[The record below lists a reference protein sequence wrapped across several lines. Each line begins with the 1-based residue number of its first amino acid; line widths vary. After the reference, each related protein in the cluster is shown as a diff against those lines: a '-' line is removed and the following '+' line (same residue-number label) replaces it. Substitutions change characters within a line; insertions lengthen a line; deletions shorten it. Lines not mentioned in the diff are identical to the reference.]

1 MRPESGTVP
10 ELLETLKRL
19 EAESWSDPSPRNVMG
34 LADAYRLAGRP
45 DRAAEVLAP
54 LLAEDAAAIAPR
66 VLLAWCLDAAG
77 RADDAAR
84 ARDSVRE
91 LDPANPFGRAP
102 APDAPVAHAPAA
114 VAVPEPDRA
123 PAGPAP
129 AAPVSRP
136 SGENE
141 AEPER
146 ALTPE
151 ELARVPPSPLYS
163 ATLAEIFERQGFEEK
178 ALQIYEQVVRAHPER
193 ADLSA
198 RIASLK
204 DRRGEGFS
212 RES

>member
-10 ELLETLKRL
+10 DLLEALKRL
-19 EAESWSDPSPRNVMG
+19 EAEVWSDPSPRNVMG

-45 DRAAEVLAP
+45 ERAAEVLAP
-54 LLAEDAAAIAPR
+54 LLAEDTAAIAPR

-77 RADDAAR
+77 RGQEAAS
-84 ARDSVRE
+84 ARDTVRA

-102 APDAPVAHAPAA
+102 GPSSPAGTPDSASRPAA
-114 VAVPEPDRA
+114 DGTR
-123 PAGPAP
+123 
-129 AAPVSRP
+129 
-136 SGENE
+136 SGESE

-151 ELARVPPSPLYS
+151 ELARVPPGPLYS

-193 ADLSA
+193 VDLSA
-198 RIASLK
+198 RIATLR
-204 DRRGEGFS
+204 DRRGLGPS
-212 RES
+212 